1 MENPATVPVE
11 ALLEHT
17 AWVRRLAHALVRDPD
32 RAEDV
37 VQEAWRVA
45 LEAPPRS
52 AEGARAYLA
61 TVVRNAAR
69 GLWRG
74 ERSRSRREAAAARPE
89 ALPSTAE
96 LVERAQ
102 LHRGVV
108 EAVLELEEPYRTT
121 LLLRHFEELTPAE
134 IAARTERP
142 VNTVR
147 THLERGHARLRERL
161 DREHGSREAWGL
173 ALLPLARLRDGA
185 ALSTTLAIQT
195 GGVALMLKW
204 TLAAAAAVL
213 AAVTAIQLS
222 DPAPVLPEPGPAESG
237 VVASGEIGI
246 ARTSSEAIPAERL
259 PEAPSAA
266 PTRSQARPAAPALA
280 DPVRLVGRLVD
291 TRGVALPGIELS
303 FRDPRAIRRDG
314 DRLLLPGGRTLTLA
328 PRTIDGLVAEG
339 GDAVELLLADPEFS
353 AGMRR
358 MSELRGVGLHEA
370 VAQAVADPKFAEVLR
385 ALRGEE
391 SPVVSTTTGGE
402 GAFSVELP
410 SEDWELELGDDRLV
424 FVVEGEVRQAEGRTE
439 TLFVAAPFAPMAGQV
454 VDAEGRP
461 VSGVSVVVS
470 SFGNLLRD
478 FPFSFL
484 ERGVRDLRLGTTGPD
499 GRFASAA
506 EVRVPLVEGLS
517 VHCSGTEDLLPGR
530 LVIGPDMDRLD
541 LELRLE
547 SRSPDTE
554 VSVITGV
561 VLDRLG
567 APTPHATVIF
577 DQDATLTDADGR
589 FRLELEGSLSGD
601 PPLIALAPD
610 VEPAILEGLEP
621 RLRED
626 PLAGRDLVLRTGA
639 PTRSL
644 RGRVVDEAGAPVE
657 GARVWLVGGT
667 TYSDLATTVED
678 ELGGVIPA
686 KGVRTDAQG
695 RFEYPGLFGE
705 SYGLRVLDEET
716 FQVAEAHDLRPGA
729 GEVRL
734 VLDGSEVIPR
744 VAGRVVD
751 RRGRPV
757 PGIQLCLQF
766 TEFEWA
772 SGGSTF
778 RLHELGVS
786 DERGEFSFEDVPHR
800 GVTFVASGAGDDVD
814 WLSLELDPTTA
825 HALEI
830 EVSLRLRFRLDE
842 RSLGDYERLMVVDAA
857 GEQVSFVAIK
867 SNVRSRALVWTR
879 RPELGWPVFEVPDL
893 AEAVVLESAGRD
905 PLRIPLLLERGK
917 VMTLR

>member
-121 LLLRHFEELTPAE
+121 LLLRHFEDLGTAE
-134 IAARTERP
+134 IAERTGRP

-147 THLERGHARLRERL
+147 THIERGHARLRERL

-173 ALLPLARLRDGA
+173 ALLPLARVRDGA
-185 ALSTTLAIQT
+185 ALSTTLAIQA
-195 GGVALMLKW
+195 GGIALMLKW
-204 TLAAAAAVL
+204 TLAAAAAAL
-213 AAVTAIQLS
+213 AVVVAIQLT
-222 DPAPVLPEPGPAESG
+222 DPAPTMPEPVPAGSG
-237 VVASGEIGI
+237 AVASAKIGI
-246 ARTSSEAIPAERL
+246 VRTAPEAMPAERL
-259 PEAPSAA
+259 RETVSAA
-266 PTRSQARPAAPALA
+266 PTRRPAPPSV
-280 DPVRLVGRLVD
+280 DPVRLDGRLVD
-291 TRGVALPGIELS
+291 ARGVALPGIELS
-303 FRDPRAIRRDG
+303 FRDSWAIRRDG
-314 DRLLLPGGRTLTLA
+314 ERLLFPGGGTLTLA
-328 PRTIDGLVAEG
+328 PRTIEGLVAGE

-353 AGMRR
+353 
-358 MSELRGVGLHEA
+358 VGLRSMSSERGIGLRETA
-370 VAQAVADPKFAEVLR
+370 VQTVADPNFAELLR
-385 ALRGEE
+385 MLRGEGP
-391 SPVVSTTTGGE
+391 PVVSTTTGTE

-410 SEDWELELGDDRLV
+410 FEDWELELGDDRLV
-424 FVVEGEVRQAEGRTE
+424 FVLEGDVLHADGRTE
-439 TLFVAAPFAPMAGQV
+439 TVFVAAPFAPVAGRV
-454 VDAEGRP
+454 VDAEGWP
-461 VSGVSVVVS
+461 VSGVSVALS
-470 SFGNLLRD
+470 SIGNLLRD
-478 FPFSFL
+478 LPFSFL
-484 ERGVRDLRLGTTGPD
+484 TRGVRDLRLGTTGPD
-499 GRFASAA
+499 GRFASGA
-506 EVRVPLVEGLS
+506 EVRVPLVEGQS

-530 LVIGPDMDRLD
+530 LVIGPDADRLD

-547 SRSPDTE
+547 AASTGAE
-554 VSVITGV
+554 AWMITGF
-561 VLDRLG
+561 VLDRLD
-567 APTPHATVIF
+567 TPVSGATVLFGRDSTI
-577 DQDATLTDADGR
+577 TDETGR
-589 FRLELEGSLSGD
+589 FRLEPSRAMSGD
-601 PPLIALAPD
+601 APLIALSPG

-626 PLAGRDLVLRTGA
+626 PFAGRGLVLRTGA

-644 RGRVVDEAGAPVE
+644 RGRVVDGEGEPVV
-657 GARVWLVGGT
+657 GVQVRLVGGT
-667 TYSDLATTVED
+667 PYNDLATTIED
-678 ELGGVIPA
+678 DLAGVIPSE
-686 KGVRTDAQG
+686 GVRTDAQG

-734 VLDGSEVIPR
+734 VLDGSDVIPR

-757 PGIQLCLQF
+757 PGIQLSLQF

-772 SGGSTF
+772 RGGSTF

-786 DERGEFSFEDVPHR
+786 DGRGEFSFEDVPHR
-800 GVTFVASGAGDDVD
+800 GVTFVAYGAEDEIEWV
-814 WLSLELDPTTA
+814 SLELDPTTA
-825 HALEI
+825 HALEV

-842 RSLGDYERLMVVDAA
+842 RSLSDYERLTIVDAA
-857 GEQVSFVAIK
+857 GERVPFVAIEG
-867 SNVRSRALVWTR
+867 RSRSGALAWPR
-879 RPELGWPVFEVPDL
+879 EPEQGWPVFEVPDL
-893 AEAVVLESAGRD
+893 AEAVVLESTGRE
-905 PLRIPLLLERGK
+905 PLQIPLHLEPGR
-917 VMTLR
+917 VVIVR

>member
-74 ERSRSRREAAAARPE
+74 ERSRSRREAAVARPE

-134 IAARTERP
+134 IAARTGRP

-213 AAVTAIQLS
+213 TVITAIQLS
-222 DPAPVLPEPGPAESG
+222 DPAPALPEPGLAGPA
-237 VVASGEIGI
+237 VVASGEVGI
-246 ARTSSEAIPAERL
+246 ARNPSEAIPAEPL
-259 PEAPSAA
+259 PEALSAA
-266 PTRSQARPAAPALA
+266 PTRRQARPAATAPA
-280 DPVRLVGRLVD
+280 DPVRLEGRLVD

-303 FRDPRAIRRDG
+303 FRDPWAIHRDG
-314 DRLLLPGGRTLTLA
+314 DRLLLPDGSTLTLA
-328 PRTIDGLVAEG
+328 PRTIDGLVAGG
-339 GDAVELLLADPEFS
+339 GDAVELVLADPELS
-353 AGMRR
+353 AGLRK
-358 MSELRGVGLHEA
+358 MSERRGIGLREA
-370 VAQAVADPKFAEVLR
+370 AAQAVAHPNFAELLR
-385 ALRGEE
+385 VLRGEG
-391 SPVVSTTTGGE
+391 SLVLSTTTGRQ

-410 SEDWELELGDDRLV
+410 FEDWELELGDERLV
-424 FVVEGEVRQAEGRTE
+424 FVLEGDVRQADGRTE
-439 TLFVAAPFAPMAGQV
+439 TLFVAAPFAPVAGRV
-454 VDAEGRP
+454 VDEEGRP
-461 VSGVSVVVS
+461 VSGVSVAAS
-470 SFGNLLRD
+470 SVGNLLRD

-499 GRFASAA
+499 GGFASGA

-517 VHCSGTEDLLPGR
+517 VHCAGTEDLLPGR
-530 LVIGPDMDRLD
+530 LVIGPDSDRLD

-547 SRSPDTE
+547 ARSPDTG

-567 APTPHATVIF
+567 APAPGATVLF
-577 DQDATLTDADGR
+577 GRAATITDEAGR
-589 FRLELEGSLSGD
+589 FRLESGKGLSGD
-601 PPLIALAPD
+601 APLIAMTPG
-610 VEPAILEGLEP
+610 VEPAILEGLEA

-657 GARVWLVGGT
+657 GARVRLVGGT
-667 TYSDLATTVED
+667 PYNDLATTIED
-678 ELGGVIPA
+678 DLAGVIPSE
-686 KGVRTDAQG
+686 GVRTDAQG

-800 GVTFVASGAGDDVD
+800 GVTFVASGAEEEVE
-814 WLSLELDPTTA
+814 WVSLELDPTTA
-825 HALEI
+825 HALEV

-842 RSLGDYERLMVVDAA
+842 RSLGDHERLTVVDAA
-857 GEQVSFVAIK
+857 GERVPFVAIQG
-867 SNVRSRALVWTR
+867 RSRSGALAWPR
-879 RPELGWPVFEVPDL
+879 EPELGWPVFEVPDL
-893 AEAVVLESAGRD
+893 AEAVILESAGRE
-905 PLRIPLLLERGK
+905 PLRIPLRLERGK
-917 VMTLR
+917 VVTVR